1 MFSVVLDTFT
11 TPKSKGGMKEE
22 SLDVLA
28 AVVDMTTEVAL
39 TRPWRR
45 WVEAGVARGEV
56 CLKEKG
62 AIMGMVLSDPMPP
75 KIGLKVGV
83 KMLKVVDV
91 AVVIE
96 VLEYKEPPIS
106 LLGGSPKMGFDVGF
120 AEAMAG
126 GGDAGRWGA
135 GLLIPDRVLCTMSSA
150 ELRAGSPGG
159 MVVLSA

>member
-1 MFSVVLDTFT
+1 
-11 TPKSKGGMKEE
+11 MKEE

-28 AVVDMTTEVAL
+28 AVVDTTTEVAL

-56 CLKEKG
+56 CLKG
-62 AIMGMVLSDPMPP
+62 AIMGMVFSGPTPP
-75 KIGLKVGV
+75 KIGLKEGV
-83 KMLKVVDV
+83 KMLRVAGVV
-91 AVVIE
+91 VVTE

-106 LLGGSPKMGFDVGF
+106 LLGGGPKMGFDVGF

-126 GGDAGRWGA
+126 GGDAERWGA
-135 GLLIPDRVLCTMSSA
+135 GLLIPDRVLCTLSSA